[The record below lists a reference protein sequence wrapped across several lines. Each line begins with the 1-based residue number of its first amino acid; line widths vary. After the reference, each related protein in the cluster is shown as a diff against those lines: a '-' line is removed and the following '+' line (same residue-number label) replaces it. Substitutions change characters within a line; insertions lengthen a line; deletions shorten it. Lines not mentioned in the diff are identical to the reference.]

1 MSAFVVGHFEI
12 KDEEGFNSYAER
24 GLKIVAAAGGEVAA
38 GGKLARVLNGGR
50 SGSAFVLLKFPDQEA
65 VGKWYD
71 SDAYQ
76 ALIPDRNKAADVT
89 FLSYDETS

>member
-12 KDEEGFNSYAER
+12 RDEEGFNSYAER
-24 GLKIVAAAGGEVAA
+24 GLKIVAAAGGEFVM
-38 GGKLARVLNGGR
+38 GGKLARVLNGEHDR
-50 SGSAFVLLKFPDQEA
+50 STFVLLKFPDQEA
-65 VGKWYD
+65 VGEWYD

-76 ALIPDRNKAADVT
+76 ALIPERNKAADVT